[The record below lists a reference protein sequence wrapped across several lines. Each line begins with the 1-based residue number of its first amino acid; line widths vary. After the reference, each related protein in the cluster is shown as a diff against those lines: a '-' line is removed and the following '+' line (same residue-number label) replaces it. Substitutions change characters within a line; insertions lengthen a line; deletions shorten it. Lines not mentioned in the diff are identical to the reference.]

1 MKVRSQR
8 YGRWVAL
15 AALALA
21 VAAIVAPSGVAMPL
35 GGSLPC
41 APQCGTF
48 ETQTFGGPLAGG
60 PSVAELAEFRNA
72 EYRNAVEQVAS
83 PPLSE
88 LEKFSFDGQP
98 SNGIETVTS
107 VEPPVISWG
116 AFGQV
121 TTDPRLEPL
130 YPVVAPLSGPA
141 SVPTTTPHRVPLTF
155 DQPAGEPGTDWPAV
169 GIAAG
174 LGALALIG
182 GAMIVGMNRRRP
194 PLANA

>member
-21 VAAIVAPSGVAMPL
+21 VAAIVAPTGVAMPL
-35 GGSLPC
+35 GGHPC
-41 APQCGTF
+41 VPQCGSF
-48 ETQTFGGPLAGG
+48 ETQTVGVPLAGG
-60 PSVAELAEFRNA
+60 PSVAELAEYRNA
-72 EYRNAVEQVAS
+72 EYRNSVEQVAS

-88 LEKFSFDGQP
+88 LEKSSFDGP
-98 SNGIETVTS
+98 GTAN
-107 VEPPVISWG
+107 
-116 AFGQV
+116 
-121 TTDPRLEPL
+121 PRLEPL
-130 YPVVAPLSGPA
+130 YPVVAPLSGPE

-169 GIAAG
+169 GFAAG
-174 LGALALIG
+174 LGALVLIG
-182 GAMIVGMNRRRP
+182 GAMMIVGMNRRRP

>member
-21 VAAIVAPSGVAMPL
+21 VAAIVAPTGVAMPL
-35 GGSLPC
+35 GGNLPC
-41 APQCGTF
+41 APQCGSF

-60 PSVAELAEFRNA
+60 PSVAELASEH
-72 EYRNAVEQVAS
+72 RNAVEQVAS

-88 LEKFSFDGQP
+88 LEKFSFDGP
-98 SNGIETVTS
+98 GTAN
-107 VEPPVISWG
+107 
-116 AFGQV
+116 
-121 TTDPRLEPL
+121 PRLEPL
-130 YPVVAPLSGPA
+130 YPVVAPLSGPE
-141 SVPTTTPHRVPLTF
+141 SVPTTTPHRVPVTF

-169 GIAAG
+169 GFAAG
-174 LGALALIG
+174 LGALVLIG
-182 GAMIVGMNRRRP
+182 GAMIVAMNRRRP